1 MKKHAFLVL
10 AVLLG
15 LFLSTSYA
23 EARVLVS
30 NNEVALRGA
39 SDPCPC
45 RLATYDPSVG
55 PLITREGVVIG
66 VGFDDQGFPLSLTGE
81 TVFSNG
87 VATVIYHT
95 ISGKKMNVDAVSW
108 RGEEGDVSVKR
119 VHMDT
124 VNGRSMCPTLER

>member
-15 LFLSTSYA
+15 LLLSTSYA
-23 EARVLVS
+23 EARVLVVS
-30 NNEVALRGA
+30 NEAVLRGA
-39 SDPCPC
+39 PDPC
-45 RLATYDPSVG
+45 RLATYDPSIG

-66 VGFDDQGFPLSLTGE
+66 VGFDGQGLPLSLTGE

-108 RGEEGDVSVKR
+108 RGEDGDVSVKR

-124 VNGRSMCPTLER
+124 VNGRSMCPTPKR